1 MITRRTLLASLPA
14 AGLVRAADDVTHVR
28 VEADEVVARVNP
40 MIFGQFIEHLGRCIY
55 GGIYEEGSPLS
66 DEHGFRKDVLEAVKR
81 RDEVAAHRAMLD
93 HLIAV
98 ENLVMGAHKD
108 EGVNQ
113 LGGKKKAPKT

>member
-1 MITRRTLLASLPA
+1 MERILDAQAKEVAEGRTGVAQDAALHSAIAHSAHNRAITRIVHALMDILTQSREESLHTP
-14 AGLVRAADDVTHVR
+14 GRPTRSHADHQR
-28 VEADEVVARVNP
+28 
-40 MIFGQFIEHLGRCIY
+40 I
-55 GGIYEEGSPLS
+55 
-66 DEHGFRKDVLEAVKR
+66 LEAVKR